1 MSSDSSPAGALSG
14 QLALVTGASRGI
26 GRAIAMRLA
35 TAGARVIGTAT
46 SEAGAVAISEALS
59 PLGGEGRVLDVRDP
73 AAIDALVKELETVS
87 VLVNNAGV
95 TRDQL
100 VLRMKDEDWQ
110 QVLETDLTSVF
121 RCSRSVLRGMM
132 KARYGRIVSVGSV
145 VGSMGNMGQ
154 GNYAAAKA
162 GLVGFSKSLASEI
175 GSRGITV
182 NVVAP
187 GFIDTDMTRELPEA
201 ARKTLLERT
210 SIPRFGSVD
219 DIAAAVLYLASPD
232 AGYVTG
238 QTLHVNGGMY
248 MQ

>member
-35 TAGARVIGTAT
+35 AAGARVIGTAT
-46 SEAGAVAISEALS
+46 SEAGAAAIGEALS
-59 PLGGEGRVLDVRDP
+59 PLGGEARVLDVRDP
-73 AAIDALVKELETVS
+73 VAIDALVKELETVS

-132 KARYGRIVSVGSV
+132 KVRYGRIVSVGSV

-162 GLVGFSKSLASEI
+162 GLVGFSKSLAAEI
-175 GSRGITV
+175 GTRGITV

-187 GFIDTDMTRELPEA
+187 GFIDTDMTRQLPEA

-210 SIPRFGSVD
+210 LIPRFGSVD
-219 DIAAAVLYLASPD
+219 DVAAAVLYLASPD

>member
-1 MSSDSSPAGALSG
+1 MSSDSSPAGVLSG

-46 SEAGAVAISEALS
+46 SEAGAVAISKALS

-121 RCSRSVLRGMM
+121 RCSRSVLRGMRSRDGSTRTS
-132 KARYGRIVSVGSV
+132 ARCRRWTSGPSRPSARWGGPRQLLPGAGERSCRVEQGVGDNPGVSAWSGGAWESRLRNP
-145 VGSMGNMGQ
+145 SSRWT
-154 GNYAAAKA
+154 NYHLHHA
-162 GLVGFSKSLASEI
+162 GLHMVALRGCIAKDISDLLYDPGDLGRSE
-175 GSRGITV
+175 
-182 NVVAP
+182 
-187 GFIDTDMTRELPEA
+187 
-201 ARKTLLERT
+201 
-210 SIPRFGSVD
+210 
-219 DIAAAVLYLASPD
+219 
-232 AGYVTG
+232 
-238 QTLHVNGGMY
+238 H
-248 MQ
+248 